1 MKKKINFLN
10 HCMKKNKCAKLH
22 YAILH
27 TVLYPAEGQNF
38 WNTTENEFVLGFS
51 SERIMRAI
59 YF

>member
-10 HCMKKNKCAKLH
+10 HCLKKICKTS
-22 YAILH
+22 YVILH
-27 TVLYPAEGQNF
+27 TVLYSAEGQVF
-38 WNTTENEFVLGFS
+38 WNMTENEFVLGCS

>member
-1 MKKKINFLN
+1 MRKKINFLN
-10 HCMKKNKCAKLH
+10 HCMKKNKCAKAH
-22 YAILH
+22 YSILH
-27 TVLYPAEGQNF
+27 TILCSAQGQIF